1 MLNWKNTVLAL
12 SLAGLAM
19 SPALAEETTT
29 KSAANQAAETT
40 ARDSATQVMED
51 ALQALKET
59 DAAIKA
65 LADDKNDEAIAAIE
79 RAVGKLEV
87 TLTHN
92 PDLALVPV
100 DVQTTVLDS
109 AMTPEQINATKRAA
123 LRLMKNHQLQQA
135 RMLITPLA
143 SEVDIDVTY
152 IPLGTY
158 PLALKSAAA
167 LIKDGKVEDAKTV
180 LGNAL
185 ATLVVLQEVQPL
197 PMLRAAVLIGEAAK
211 LSEKADRT
219 DKENARLA
227 KLLDALDVEIALGK
241 ALEYDTA
248 EVFEAFEDQMKDIR
262 KKTKNGGSG
271 EGFFTRLKEM
281 FTGLSSGPKDV
292 VRK

>member
-12 SLAGLAM
+12 SMAGFAM
-19 SPALAEETTT
+19 APALAEETTT

-40 ARDSATQVMED
+40 ARDGATQVMED

-65 LADDKNDEAIAAIE
+65 LADKKNDEAIAAIE

-100 DVQTTVLDS
+100 DVKTTVLDT
-109 AMTPEQINATKRAA
+109 ALTPEQINTTKRAA
-123 LRLMKNHQLQQA
+123 LRLMKDHQLQKA

-167 LIKDGKVEDAKTV
+167 LIKDDKVKDAEAV

-197 PMLRAAVLIGEAAK
+197 PMLRAAVLIAEAAK

-227 KLLDALDVEIALGK
+227 KLLDALDAEIALGK

-248 EVFEAFEDQMKDIR
+248 EVFEAFEEQMKDIR

-281 FTGLSSGPKDV
+281 FTGLSSGPQGSAQK
-292 VRK
+292 

>member
-12 SLAGLAM
+12 SMAGIAM
-19 SPALAEETTT
+19 SPALAEETAK
-29 KSAANQAAETT
+29 KSAANQAAEST

-65 LADDKNDEAIAAIE
+65 LADNKNDEAIAAIE

-167 LIKDGKVEDAKTV
+167 LIKDDKVEDAKTV

-197 PMLRAAVLIGEAAK
+197 PTLRATALIADAAE

-219 DKENARLA
+219 DEENARLV
-227 KLLDALDVEIALGK
+227 KLLDALDAEIALGK
-241 ALEYDTA
+241 ALEYGTKD
-248 EVFEAFEDQMKDIR
+248 VFEAFEDQMKDIR
-262 KKTKNGGSG
+262 KKTENGGSG

-281 FTGLSSGPKDV
+281 FGGLSSGPKDV
-292 VRK
+292 VRR